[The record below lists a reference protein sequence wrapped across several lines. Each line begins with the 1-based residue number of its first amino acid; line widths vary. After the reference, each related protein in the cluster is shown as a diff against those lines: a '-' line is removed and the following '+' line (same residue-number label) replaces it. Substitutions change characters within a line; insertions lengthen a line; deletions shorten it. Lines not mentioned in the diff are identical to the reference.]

1 MKKIFAVLAFVLFG
15 TVTFAQWSGGTGSQW
30 LLTTGNIGI
39 GVTGAA
45 LTGDIM
51 VTDPSGPATIVLNTT
66 ATPTGT
72 GMFTLGQY
80 DMRFNGTTG
89 DYYRNVLR
97 KNMSTG
103 HVEMLQT
110 LRSSATAQVLNFL
123 YVDLNTARFEMQSGI
138 ADASF
143 GNSGNVFF
151 NNGPTAN
158 GAVGIG
164 TTGIASGVK
173 LQVGGKVKCQE
184 VEVAVT
190 PWPDHVFKAGYSLL
204 PLNEVE
210 AYVNANKHLPGVP
223 SEEEVA
229 ANGVNVGSMN
239 ATLLQKVEELTLY
252 MINLQKENDALKVR
266 VSNLEK

>member
-1 MKKIFAVLAFVLFG
+1 MKKIFAVLVMVLFG
-15 TVTFAQWSGGTGSQW
+15 TMTFAQWSAGP
-30 LLTTGNIGI
+30 GNLYMLSAGNVGI
-39 GVTGAA
+39 GTSAPTFALQIEKTTGAA
-45 LTGDIM
+45 QFVM
-51 VTDPSGPATIVLNTT
+51 NTT

-72 GMFTLGQY
+72 GTFNLGQY
-80 DMRFNGTTG
+80 DMRWNGNTG
-89 DYYRNVLR
+89 AFYRNVLR
-97 KNMSTG
+97 KNMTTG
-103 HVEMLQT
+103 HVEMMQNV
-110 LRSSATAQVLNFL
+110 RNTAGAFMNFI
-123 YVDLNTARFEMQSGI
+123 YVDLDAQRFEIQSGI
-138 ADASF
+138 LDAVF
-143 GNSGNVFF
+143 NNSGNFF
-151 NNGPTAN
+151 INNGPTQG